1 MIKRSGPCRTR
12 RRLRGGLAL
21 AAVAAGGALAG
32 EASAGDLGVALED
45 ALTDPSPSHFYANL
59 GPGVLLFD
67 AGATVKEHGVAL
79 PGATIKLD
87 PNTTLISEVGY
98 RDIQTTPCIAP
109 WKISIHLGIRRVG
122 RNRPWDVAT
131 GFLRHHGVQAQPRK

>member
-12 RRLRGGLAL
+12 RRLR
-21 AAVAAGGALAG
+21 GALAG

-98 RDIQTTPCIAP
+98 RDIQKTPALL
-109 WKISIHLGIRRVG
+109 LGR
-122 RNRPWDVAT
+122 
-131 GFLRHHGVQAQPRK
+131 FLFI